1 MPSSY
6 PSTVVTSVSLVSFL
20 DLIIH
25 SHAPPSTLVVC
36 STREDFLQMLL
47 SACQLSGSVV
57 PLTSENGGNHVS
69 KSSLLTPTI
78 HLLAISRTINLT
90 FVPTL
95 TSLRAYFAV
104 YEPPV
109 EPTGLGVTYSKP
121 RKRIPILG
129 ILNMLDVHRGTSDFS
144 AQGISRTFA
153 SAVDAAA
160 RSNMQLLVTELPR
173 SEALDNEGD
182 AEIRYSEGEPWSE
195 QIPLL
200 CGSLRFGEGQK
211 IWAGRT
217 VEICQVVARWCRF
230 RTLDELKEMD

>member
-6 PSTVVTSVSLVSFL
+6 PATVLESVSLVSFL

-47 SACQLSGSVV
+47 SACRTIERAV
-57 PLTSENGGNHVS
+57 PLTSEGCENSVS
-69 KSSLLTPTI
+69 KNLLLSPTI
-78 HLLAISRTINLT
+78 HLLAISRTINLAFT
-90 FVPTL
+90 PTL
-95 TSLRAYFAV
+95 TSLRAYLAI
-104 YEPPV
+104 YESPV
-109 EPTGLGVTYSKP
+109 DPTNPGTTFSRPG
-121 RKRIPILG
+121 KRTPILG
-129 ILNMLDVHRGTSDFS
+129 ILNMLEVHRGTSDFS

-160 RSNMQLLVTELPR
+160 RNNLQLLVNEIPR
-173 SEALDNEGD
+173 SEGPDEG
-182 AEIRYSEGEPWSE
+182 ENQIQYSEGEPWSE

-200 CGSLRFGEGQK
+200 CGSLRFGEDQK

-217 VEICQVVARWCRF
+217 VEMRQVPARWCRF
-230 RTLDELKEMD
+230 RTLDELKETN